1 MTKKRQD
8 KLQNYSYLC
17 RRINS
22 FTNNMMKSDIQIAR
36 ECELKPIG
44 EIASQLGI
52 DPEQIEPYGRYM
64 AKVPVELIDEKRVKK
79 SRLILVTAIS
89 PTKAG
94 IGKTTVSIGLTLG
107 LNKIGKKAVVA
118 LREPSLGPC
127 FGIKGG
133 AAGGGYAQVLPMEK
147 INLHFTGDFHA
158 VTSAHNTISALLDNY
173 IYQHRKEGFSLREIF
188 WKRVLDVNDRSLRN
202 VVTGL
207 RGDGVVSETGFEI
220 TPASELMAILCLAT
234 SEEDLQR
241 RIENIVLGITAQGKP
256 FRVRDLGVAGAIT
269 VLLRDALNPN
279 LVQTTEHTP
288 AFIHGGPFAN
298 IAHGCS
304 SVLAT
309 KMAMTFCDYVV
320 TEAGFGADL
329 GAEKFFDIKCRKTG
343 LKPRLVVIVATTQGL
358 KMHGGVALEHIKE
371 PNAKGL
377 TEGLKNLNRHIS
389 NMQGFG
395 QPVVVTLNRH
405 DTDLEEEIDIVRK
418 NCEDLEVGFAV
429 NEAFLRG
436 GEGATE
442 LAQTVVDTIERQ
454 QPLPIH
460 FTYKEADCLE
470 DKIEKVCKRIYGA
483 SAVEYSK
490 TAKKKLEDLRAI
502 FTDDDGAI
510 AHYPVCI
517 AKTQFSFTADST
529 RYGSPEGFT
538 IRIRDVILNLGSEM
552 IVVIAGDMLRMPGL
566 PKSPQAE
573 RITIENGEIE
583 GLS

>member
-1 MTKKRQD
+1 
-8 KLQNYSYLC
+8 
-17 RRINS
+17 
-22 FTNNMMKSDIQIAR
+22 MKTDIQIAR
-36 ECELKPIG
+36 ECELLPIG
-44 EIASQLGI
+44 EIATQLGI
-52 DPEQIEPYGRYM
+52 APEEIEPYGRYM
-64 AKVPVELIDEKRVKK
+64 AKVPVSLIDEKKVKK

-107 LNKIGKKAVVA
+107 LNKIGKKASVA

-173 IYQHRKEGFSLREIF
+173 IYQHRKDGFSLREIY

-207 RGDGVVSETGFEI
+207 RGDGVVNETGFDI

-241 RIENIVLGITAQGKP
+241 RIENIVLGVTSDGKL
-256 FRVRDLGVAGAIT
+256 FKVKDLGVAGAIT

-304 SVLAT
+304 SVVAT
-309 KMAMTFCDYVV
+309 KMAMSYSDYVV

-329 GAEKFFDIKCRKTG
+329 GAEKFFDIKCRKAG
-343 LKPRLVVIVATTQGL
+343 LLPRLVVIVATTQGL
-358 KMHGGVALEHIKE
+358 KMHGGVDLDHIKE

-377 TEGLKNLNRHIS
+377 TEGLKNLNRHIR

-395 QPVVVTLNRH
+395 QPVVVTRNRH
-405 DTDLEEEIDIVRK
+405 DTDLEGEIEIVRK

-429 NEAFLRG
+429 NEAFLKG
-436 GEGATE
+436 GEGAIE
-442 LAQTVVDTIERQ
+442 LAQTVVETIDKQ
-454 QPLPIH
+454 QPLPIR
-460 FTYKEADCLE
+460 FTYKETDRLE
-470 DKIEKVCKRIYGA
+470 DKIEKVCKSIYGA
-483 SAVEYSK
+483 SAVEYGK
-490 TAKKKLEDLRAI
+490 TVTKKLESLRKS

-517 AKTQFSFTADST
+517 AKTQFSFSADST

-538 IRIRDVILNLGSEM
+538 IRIRDVILNCGSEM
-552 IVVIAGDMLRMPGL
+552 IVAIAGDMLRMPGL

-573 RITIENGEIE
+573 RITIVNGEIE

>member
-1 MTKKRQD
+1 
-8 KLQNYSYLC
+8 
-17 RRINS
+17 
-22 FTNNMMKSDIQIAR
+22 MKSDIQIAR
-36 ECELKPIG
+36 ECQLEHIN
-44 EIASQLGI
+44 EIATRLGI
-52 DPEQIEPYGRYM
+52 APETIEPYGRYM
-64 AKVPVELIDEKRVKK
+64 AKVPISLIDEERVKQ

-107 LNKIGKKAVVA
+107 LNRLGKKASVA

-127 FGIKGG
+127 FGMKGG

-173 IYQHRKEGFSLREIF
+173 LYQHRKEGFSLREVY

-202 VVTGL
+202 IVTGL
-207 RGDGVVSETGFEI
+207 RGDGVVAETGFEI

-234 SEEDLQR
+234 SEGDLQR
-241 RIENIVLGITAQGKP
+241 RIENIVLGITADGKP
-256 FRVRDLGVAGAIT
+256 FCVRDLGVAGAIT

-304 SVLAT
+304 SVVAT
-309 KMAMTFCDYVV
+309 KMAMTYSDYVV

-329 GAEKFFDIKCRKTG
+329 GAEKFFDIKCRKSG
-343 LKPRLVVIVATTQGL
+343 LRPRLVVIVATTQGL
-358 KMHGGVALEHIKE
+358 KMHGGVDLEHINE
-371 PNAKGL
+371 PNAAGL
-377 TEGLKNLNRHIS
+377 TEGLKNLNRHIR

-405 DTDLEEEIDIVRK
+405 STDLDDEIDIVRQ
-418 NCEDLEVGFAV
+418 NCDDLEVGFAV
-429 NEAFLRG
+429 NEAFLKG

-454 QPLPIH
+454 QPLPVN

-483 SAVEYSK
+483 SSVEYSK
-490 TAKKKLEDLRAI
+490 TARKRLEALRAI

-552 IVVIAGDMLRMPGL
+552 IVAIAGDMLRMPGL
-566 PKSPQAE
+566 PRSPQAE
-573 RITIENGEIE
+573 RITIAGGEIE

>member
-1 MTKKRQD
+1 
-8 KLQNYSYLC
+8 
-17 RRINS
+17 
-22 FTNNMMKSDIQIAR
+22 
-36 ECELKPIG
+36 
-44 EIASQLGI
+44 
-52 DPEQIEPYGRYM
+52 M
-64 AKVPVELIDEKRVKK
+64 AKVPVQLIDDEKVKK

-94 IGKTTVSIGLTLG
+94 IGKTTVSIGLALG

-173 IYQHRKEGFSLREIF
+173 LYQHRKDGFSLREIY

-202 VVTGL
+202 IVTGL
-207 RGDGVVSETGFEI
+207 RGDGVVSETGFDI

-234 SEEDLQR
+234 SEADLQR
-241 RIENIVLGITAQGKP
+241 RIENIVLGITADGKP
-256 FRVRDLGVAGAIT
+256 FRVRDLNVAGAIT
-269 VLLRDALNPN
+269 VLLRDALMPN

-309 KMAMTFCDYVV
+309 KMAMTYGDYVV

-343 LKPRLVVIVATTQGL
+343 LLPRLVVIVATTQGL
-358 KMHGGVALEHIKE
+358 KMHGGVDLEHIKE
-371 PNAKGL
+371 PNVQGL
-377 TEGLKNLNRHIS
+377 REGLKNLNRHIN

-405 DTDLEEEIDIVRK
+405 DTDSEEEINIIKK
-418 NCEDLEVGFAV
+418 NCEDLGVSFAV
-429 NEAFLRG
+429 NEAFLKG
-436 GEGATE
+436 GDGAVE
-442 LAQTVVDTIERQ
+442 LAQAVVDSIEHI

-460 FTYKEADCLE
+460 FTYPENDTIE
-470 DKIEKVCKRIYGA
+470 GKIEKVCKRIYGA
-483 SAVEYSK
+483 AAVEFTK
-490 TAKKKLEDLRAI
+490 TGKRKLEGIRESFSDDKAI
-502 FTDDDGAI
+502 NR
-510 AHYPVCI
+510 YPVCI
-517 AKTQFSFTADST
+517 AKTQFSFSADNT

-538 IRIRDVILNLGSEM
+538 IRIRDVILNCGSEM
-552 IVVIAGDMLRMPGL
+552 IVAIAGDMLRMPGL

-573 RITIENGEIE
+573 RITIVDGEIE

>member
-1 MTKKRQD
+1 MEH
-8 KLQNYSYLC
+8 
-17 RRINS
+17 IN
-22 FTNNMMKSDIQIAR
+22 
-36 ECELKPIG
+36 
-44 EIASQLGI
+44 EIATRMGI
-52 DPEQIEPYGRYM
+52 APEDLEPYGRYM
-64 AKVPVELIDEKRVKK
+64 AKVPISLIDEARIKK

-107 LNKIGKKAVVA
+107 LNKLGKKAAVA

-173 IYQHRKEGFSLREIF
+173 MYQYRKDGFSLREVY
-188 WKRVLDVNDRSLRN
+188 WKRVLDVNDRALRN
-202 VVTGL
+202 VVTGM
-207 RGDGVVSETGFEI
+207 RGDGVVQETGFDI

-241 RIENIVLGITAQGKP
+241 RIENILLGITSDGKP
-256 FRVRDLGVAGAIT
+256 FRIRDLGVAGAIT
-269 VLLRDALNPN
+269 VLLRDALSPN

-309 KMAMTFCDYVV
+309 KMAMSFSDYVV

-329 GAEKFFDIKCRKTG
+329 GAEKFFDIKCRKAG
-343 LKPRLVVIVATTQGL
+343 LQPRLVVIVATTQGL
-358 KMHGGVALEHIKE
+358 KMHGGVDLALIKE
-371 PNAKGL
+371 PNMKGL
-377 TEGLKNLNRHIS
+377 KEGLKNLNRHIN

-395 QPVVVTLNRH
+395 QPVVVTLNRFEG
-405 DTDLEEEIDIVRK
+405 DVDEEVNMIRQ
-418 NCEDLEVGFAV
+418 NCEAQGVGFAV
-429 NEAFLRG
+429 NEAFLKG
-436 GEGATE
+436 GEGAIE
-442 LAQTVVDTIERQ
+442 LAQTVVDTIDRIQ
-454 QPLPIH
+454 ALPIH
-460 FTYKEADCLE
+460 YTYTENDSIE

-483 SAVEYSK
+483 AAVEYSK
-490 TAKKKLEDLRAI
+490 TARRKLDNIRAT
-502 FTDDDGAI
+502 FAGDKAI
-510 AHYPVCI
+510 DRYPVCI

-538 IRIRDVILNLGSEM
+538 IRIRDIILNCGSEM
-552 IVVIAGDMLRMPGL
+552 IVAIAGDMLRMPGL

-573 RITIENGEIE
+573 RISIENGEIE

>member
-1 MTKKRQD
+1 
-8 KLQNYSYLC
+8 
-17 RRINS
+17 
-22 FTNNMMKSDIQIAR
+22 MKTDIQIAR
-36 ECELKPIG
+36 ECELQPIG
-44 EIASQLGI
+44 DIASQLGI
-52 DPEQIEPYGRYM
+52 DPEAIEPYGRFM
-64 AKVPVELIDEKRVKK
+64 AKVPVQLIDDEKVKK

-94 IGKTTVSIGLTLG
+94 IGKTTVSIGLALG

-173 IYQHRKEGFSLREIF
+173 LYQHRKDGFSLREIY

-202 VVTGL
+202 IVTGL
-207 RGDGVVSETGFEI
+207 RGDGVVSETGFDI

-234 SEEDLQR
+234 SEADLQR
-241 RIENIVLGITAQGKP
+241 RIENIVLGITADGKP
-256 FRVRDLGVAGAIT
+256 FRVRDLNVAGAIT
-269 VLLRDALNPN
+269 VLLRDALMPN

-309 KMAMTFCDYVV
+309 KMAMTYGDYVV

-343 LKPRLVVIVATTQGL
+343 LLPRLVVIVATTQGL
-358 KMHGGVALEHIKE
+358 KMHGGVDLEHIKE
-371 PNAKGL
+371 PNVQGL
-377 TEGLKNLNRHIS
+377 REGLKNLNRHIN

-405 DTDLEEEIDIVRK
+405 DTDSEEEINIIKK
-418 NCEDLEVGFAV
+418 NCEDLGVSFAV
-429 NEAFLRG
+429 NEAFLKG
-436 GEGATE
+436 GDGAVE
-442 LAQTVVDTIERQ
+442 LAQAVVDSIEHI

-460 FTYKEADCLE
+460 FTYPENDTIE
-470 DKIEKVCKRIYGA
+470 GKIEKVCKRIYGA
-483 SAVEYSK
+483 AAVEFTK
-490 TAKKKLEDLRAI
+490 TGKRKLEGIRESFSDDKAI
-502 FTDDDGAI
+502 NR
-510 AHYPVCI
+510 YPVCI
-517 AKTQFSFTADST
+517 AKTQFSFSADNT

-538 IRIRDVILNLGSEM
+538 IRIRDVILNCGSEM
-552 IVVIAGDMLRMPGL
+552 IVAIAGDMLRMPGL

-573 RITIENGEIE
+573 RITIVDGEIE

>member
-1 MTKKRQD
+1 
-8 KLQNYSYLC
+8 
-17 RRINS
+17 
-22 FTNNMMKSDIQIAR
+22 MKTDIQIAR
-36 ECELKPIG
+36 ECELQPIG
-44 EIASQLGI
+44 DIASQLGI
-52 DPEQIEPYGRYM
+52 DPEAIEPYGRFM
-64 AKVPVELIDEKRVKK
+64 AKVPVQLIDDEKVKK

-94 IGKTTVSIGLTLG
+94 IGKTTVSIGLALG
-107 LNKIGKKAVVA
+107 LNKIGKRAVVA

-173 IYQHRKEGFSLREIF
+173 RYQHRKDGFSLREIY

-202 VVTGL
+202 IVTGL
-207 RGDGVVSETGFEI
+207 RGDGVVSETGFDI

-234 SEEDLQR
+234 SEADLQR
-241 RIENIVLGITAQGKP
+241 RIENIVLGITADGKP
-256 FRVRDLGVAGAIT
+256 FRVRDLNVAGAIT
-269 VLLRDALNPN
+269 VLLRDALMPN

-309 KMAMTFCDYVV
+309 KMAMTYGDYVV

-343 LKPRLVVIVATTQGL
+343 LLPRLVVIVATTQGL
-358 KMHGGVALEHIKE
+358 KMHGGVDIEHIKE
-371 PNAKGL
+371 PNVQGL
-377 TEGLKNLNRHIS
+377 REGLKNLNRHIN

-405 DTDLEEEIDIVRK
+405 DTDSEEEINIIKK
-418 NCEDLEVGFAV
+418 NCEDLGVSFAV
-429 NEAFLRG
+429 NEAFLKG
-436 GEGATE
+436 GDGAVE
-442 LAQTVVDTIERQ
+442 LAQAVVDSIEHI

-460 FTYKEADCLE
+460 FTYPENDTIE
-470 DKIEKVCKRIYGA
+470 GKIEKVCKRIYGA
-483 SAVEYSK
+483 AAVEFTK
-490 TAKKKLEDLRAI
+490 TGKRKLEGIRESFSDDKAI
-502 FTDDDGAI
+502 NR
-510 AHYPVCI
+510 YPVCI
-517 AKTQFSFTADST
+517 AKTQFSFSADNT

-538 IRIRDVILNLGSEM
+538 IRIRDVILNCGSEM
-552 IVVIAGDMLRMPGL
+552 IVAIAGDMLRMPGL

-573 RITIENGEIE
+573 RITIVDGEIE

>member
-1 MTKKRQD
+1 
-8 KLQNYSYLC
+8 
-17 RRINS
+17 
-22 FTNNMMKSDIQIAR
+22 MKTDIQIAR
-36 ECELKPIG
+36 ECELQPIG
-44 EIASQLGI
+44 DIASQLGI
-52 DPEQIEPYGRYM
+52 DPETIEPYGRYM
-64 AKVPVELIDEKRVKK
+64 AKVPIRLIDEEKVKQ

-158 VTSAHNTISALLDNY
+158 VTSAHNTISALLDNH
-173 IYQHRKEGFSLREIF
+173 IYQHRKEGFSLREIY
-188 WKRVLDVNDRSLRN
+188 WKRVLDVNDRALRN

-207 RGDGVVSETGFEI
+207 RGDGVVSETGFDI

-241 RIENIVLGITAQGKP
+241 RIENIVLGITSDGQP

-269 VLLRDALNPN
+269 VLLRDALMPN
-279 LVQTTEHTP
+279 LVQTTENTP

-304 SVLAT
+304 SVIAT
-309 KMAMTFCDYVV
+309 KMAMTYGDYVV

-329 GAEKFFDIKCRKTG
+329 GAEKFFDIKCRKAG
-343 LKPRLVVIVATTQGL
+343 LQPRLVVIVATTQGL
-358 KMHGGVALEHIKE
+358 KMHGGVALENIKE
-371 PNAKGL
+371 PNTQGL
-377 TEGLKNLNRHIS
+377 REGLKNLNRHIN

-405 DTDLEEEIDIVRK
+405 ETDVDDEINIIRK
-418 NCEDLEVGFAV
+418 NCEDLGVAFAV
-429 NEAFLRG
+429 NEAFLKG
-436 GEGATE
+436 GDGAVQ
-442 LAQTVVDTIERQ
+442 LAQTVVGTIERI

-460 FTYKEADCLE
+460 FTYPGNDTIEG
-470 DKIEKVCKRIYGA
+470 KIEKVCKRIYGA
-483 SAVEYSK
+483 AAMELTK
-490 TAKKKLEDLRAI
+490 TGKKRLEAI
-502 FTDDDGAI
+502 RETFANDEAI
-510 AHYPVCI
+510 RHYPVCI
-517 AKTQFSFTADST
+517 AKTQYSFTADST

-538 IRIRDVILNLGSEM
+538 IRIRDIILNCGSEM
-552 IVVIAGDMLRMPGL
+552 IVAIAGDMLRMPGL

-573 RITIENGEIE
+573 RITIVDGEIE

>member
-1 MTKKRQD
+1 
-8 KLQNYSYLC
+8 
-17 RRINS
+17 
-22 FTNNMMKSDIQIAR
+22 MKTDIQIAR
-36 ECELKPIG
+36 ECELKHIN
-44 EIASQLGI
+44 EIATQLGI
-52 DPEQIEPYGRYM
+52 KPEEMDPYGRYM
-64 AKVPVELIDEKRVKK
+64 AKVPVTLIDEERVRE

-173 IYQHRKEGFSLREIF
+173 LFHHRKDGFSLREIY

-207 RGDGVVSETGFEI
+207 RGDGVVSETGFDI

-241 RIENIVLGITAQGKP
+241 RIENIVLGITADGLP

-279 LVQTTEHTP
+279 LVQTTEHTA

-309 KMAMTFCDYVV
+309 KMAMTYGDYVV

-329 GAEKFFDIKCRKTG
+329 GAEKFFDIKCRKSG
-343 LKPRLVVIVATTQGL
+343 LRPRLVVIVATTQGL
-358 KMHGGVALEHIKE
+358 KMHGGVDLEHIKE
-371 PNAKGL
+371 PNMQGL
-377 TEGLKNLNRHIS
+377 KEGLKNLNRHIN

-395 QPVVVTLNRH
+395 QPVIVTLNRY
-405 DTDLEEEIDIVRK
+405 DSDLDEEIDVVRR
-418 NCEDLEVGFAV
+418 NCEDQGVGFAV

-436 GEGATE
+436 GDGAVE
-442 LAQTVVDTIERQ
+442 LAQKVVDTIDRI

-460 FTYKEADCLE
+460 YTYPENDTIE
-470 DKIEKVCKRIYGA
+470 GKIEKVCKRIYGA
-483 SAVEYSK
+483 AAVEFTK
-490 TAKKKLEDLRAI
+490 TGKKKLEALKTIFADDEAI
-502 FTDDDGAI
+502 S
-510 AHYPVCI
+510 HYPVCI
-517 AKTQFSFTADST
+517 AKTQYSFTADPL

-538 IRIRDVILNLGSEM
+538 IRIRDIILNCGSEM
-552 IVVIAGDMLRMPGL
+552 IVAIAGDMLRMPGL

-573 RITIENGEIE
+573 RITIVDGNIE

>member
-1 MTKKRQD
+1 
-8 KLQNYSYLC
+8 
-17 RRINS
+17 
-22 FTNNMMKSDIQIAR
+22 MKTDIQIAR
-36 ECELKPIG
+36 ECELKPIT

-52 DPEQIEPYGRYM
+52 DPEMIEPYGRYM
-64 AKVPVELIDEKRVKK
+64 AKVPVPLIDEEKVKQ

-173 IYQHRKEGFSLREIF
+173 LYHHRKDGFSLREVY

-207 RGDGVVSETGFEI
+207 RGDGVVSETGFDI

-241 RIENIVLGITAQGKP
+241 RIENIVLGITADGRP
-256 FRVRDLGVAGAIT
+256 FHVRDLGVAGAIT
-269 VLLRDALNPN
+269 VLLRDALSPN

-309 KMAMTFCDYVV
+309 KMAMTYGDYVV

-329 GAEKFFDIKCRKTG
+329 GAEKFFNIKCRKAG
-343 LKPRLVVIVATTQGL
+343 LLPRLVVIVATLQGL
-358 KMHGGVALEHIKE
+358 KMHGGVALEAIKE
-371 PNAKGL
+371 PNMQGL
-377 TEGLKNLNRHIS
+377 REGLKNLNRHIN

-405 DTDLEEEIDIVRK
+405 ETDLEEEIDVVRR
-418 NCEDLEVGFAV
+418 NCEDLGVGFAV

-436 GEGATE
+436 GEGAIE
-442 LAQTVVDTIERQ
+442 LAQTVVDTIDKQ
-454 QPLPIH
+454 QPLPIR
-460 FTYKEADCLE
+460 FTYKEAECLE
-470 DKIEKVCKRIYGA
+470 DKIEKICKRIYGA
-483 SAVEYSK
+483 SAVEYGKSV
-490 TAKKKLEDLRAI
+490 TKKLEFLTKAETGI
-502 FTDDDGAI
+502 VGGIIDDKDYSIRILNDRG
-510 AHYPVCI
+510 PV
-517 AKTQFSFTADST
+517 SFTAQSASIWGVKDGT
-529 RYGSPEGFT
+529 LTLGNIKTKDDFTVGS
-538 IRIRDVILNLGSEM
+538 DGS
-552 IVVIAGDMLRMPGL
+552 IAQPRC
-566 PKSPQAE
+566 
-573 RITIENGEIE
+573 
-583 GLS
+583 

>member
-1 MTKKRQD
+1 
-8 KLQNYSYLC
+8 
-17 RRINS
+17 
-22 FTNNMMKSDIQIAR
+22 MKSDIQIAR

-52 DPEQIEPYGRYM
+52 NPEQIEPYGRYM
-64 AKVPVELIDEKRVKK
+64 AKVPVGLIDEKRVKK

-89 PTKAG
+89 PTKTG

-207 RGDGVVSETGFEI
+207 RGDGVVNETGFDI

-234 SEEDLQR
+234 SEKDLQR
-241 RIENIVLGITAQGKP
+241 RIENIVLGITAEGKP
-256 FRVRDLGVAGAIT
+256 FRVSDLGVAGAIT
-269 VLLRDALNPN
+269 VLLSDALNPN

-304 SVLAT
+304 SVVAT
-309 KMAMTFCDYVV
+309 KMAMTYSDYVV

-343 LKPRLVVIVATTQGL
+343 LQPRLVVIVATTQGL
-358 KMHGGVALEHIKE
+358 KMHGGVPLEAIKE
-371 PNAKGL
+371 PNMDGL
-377 TEGLKNLNRHIS
+377 KEGLKNLNRHIN

-395 QPVVVTLNRH
+395 QPVIVTLNRH
-405 DTDLEEEIDIVRK
+405 DTDSEEEIDVVRK
-418 NCEDLEVGFAV
+418 NCEDLDVGFTV
-429 NEAFLRG
+429 NEAFLKG
-436 GEGATE
+436 GEGAVE
-442 LAQTVVDTIERQ
+442 LAQKVVDTIEHI

-460 FTYKEADCLE
+460 FVYKEADCLE

-490 TAKKKLEDLRAI
+490 TARRKLEDLRAI
-502 FTDDDGAI
+502 FTDDDGEI

-517 AKTQFSFTADST
+517 AKTQFSFTGDST

-552 IVVIAGDMLRMPGL
+552 IVAIAGDMLRMPGL

-573 RITIENGEIE
+573 RITIDDGVIE